1 MLLTIEHNKRED
13 SIEVFMD
20 QEGLDF
26 FSKRLEILRKHG
38 GHEHLM
44 TPAWAGNEL
53 TEDKQGKDND
63 LIHHLR
69 LVLQPADESPAQS

>member
-1 MLLTIEHNKRED
+1 MLLTVEHNKRED

-20 QEGLDF
+20 KEGLDF
-26 FSKRLEILRKHG
+26 LSKRLETLRKHG

-44 TPAWAGNEL
+44 TPTWAGNEL
-53 TEDKQGKDND
+53 TEDKQGKNND

-69 LVLQPADESPAQS
+69 LILQPIANE